1 MSARAVE
8 RLLLWK
14 RGMTLLKSL
23 VPLVVAV
30 LLSACIDLPEVGDP
44 ETPPD
49 SGVPDGGSNP
59 DGGVPADTTPPA
71 ITAASPAHGSTNVSI
86 TPLFLFTFSEPM
98 NVSTMQVSIAPS
110 VTLTSPTW
118 ANRNTE
124 LTLQPIAALA
134 QNTTYTLAIEGKDV
148 AGNALIDRKLFSFST
163 SGPIPDTT
171 PPTVL
176 STTPTH
182 NAIGIARGASIT
194 VRFSEPMDRAS
205 AQTAF
210 AITSPPGF
218 NSGVFDW
225 NAAGTEMTFNP
236 DADFPYGTTVN
247 WRVSTAAK
255 DAAGNTLEGNMTAS
269 FRAIRIN
276 TVTINYDPPTSGTGQ
291 SPDYWRQ
298 TYVFLGASVGDSAG
312 DSSFSFRLLLGFNL
326 HPLPEDLTLIS
337 ACRLKWYSHG
347 QSGDPFSTLG
357 RLLLERVYIGE
368 AIALSTLETTNPEA
382 RVQYESPALG
392 APMIVPSSVVTTN
405 DTIDVTSW
413 ARLDWQ
419 ERASRGS
426 KRSQFRLRFE
436 NINDND
442 AANDLIYTEE
452 TAPTLAELEVT
463 YEYP

>member
-1 MSARAVE
+1 
-8 RLLLWK
+8 
-14 RGMTLLKSL
+14 MTLRKSL

-30 LLSACIDLPEVGDP
+30 LLSACIDLPEIADP
-44 ETPPD
+44 ESPPD
-49 SGVPDGGSNP
+49 SGVPDGGPNP
-59 DGGVPADTTPPA
+59 DGGVPADTTPPT
-71 ITAASPAHGSTNVSI
+71 ITAASPAHGSTNVTI

-98 NVSTMQVSIAPS
+98 NVGTVQVSIAPT
-110 VTLTSPTW
+110 VTLTSLTW

-148 AGNALIDRKLFSFST
+148 AGNALTDRKLFSFST
-163 SGPIPDTT
+163 AGPAPDTT
-171 PPTVL
+171 APTVL
-176 STTPTH
+176 NATPTN
-182 NAIGIARGASIT
+182 NAIGIARNASIT
-194 VRFSEPMDRAS
+194 VRFSEPMDKAS

-236 DADFPYGTTVN
+236 DTDFPYGATVD

-255 DAAGNTLEGNMTAS
+255 DTSGNTLEANATAS
-269 FRAIRIN
+269 FRVIRIN

-298 TYVFLGASVGDSAG
+298 TYVFLGAAVGDSGG
-312 DSSFSFRLLLGFNL
+312 DPSFSFRLFLGFNL
-326 HPLPEDLTLIS
+326 HSLPEDLTMIS
-337 ACRLKWYSHG
+337 LCRLKWYSHG
-347 QSGDPFSTLG
+347 QNGAPFSSLG

-368 AIALSTLETTNPEA
+368 AIALSTLDSTNPAA
-382 RVQYESPALG
+382 RAQYESPALD
-392 APMIVPSSVVTTN
+392 APIIVPSSLVATN
-405 DTIDVTSW
+405 GTIDVTSW

-419 ERASRGS
+419 ERGSRGS

-436 NINDND
+436 NPNDND
-442 AANDLIYTEE
+442 AANDLVYTEE

>member
-1 MSARAVE
+1 MPARAVE
-8 RLLLWK
+8 RLLPWK

-30 LLSACIDLPEVGDP
+30 LLSACIELPEVADP
-44 ETPPD
+44 ESPPD

-71 ITAASPAHGSTNVSI
+71 ITAASPAHGSTNVTI

-98 NVSTMQVSIAPS
+98 NVSTVQVNIAPS

-134 QNTTYTLAIEGKDV
+134 QNTTYTLAIDGKDV
-148 AGNALIDRKLFSFST
+148 AGNALTDRKLFSFST
-163 SGPIPDTT
+163 TGPAPDTT

-176 STTPTH
+176 DFTPAPG
-182 NAIGIARGASIT
+182 AIGIARSASIT
-194 VRFSEPMDRAS
+194 VRFSEPMDKAS

-210 AITSPPGF
+210 AITSPSGF

-225 NAAGTEMTFNP
+225 NTAGTEMTFNP
-236 DADFPYGTTVN
+236 DADFPYGTTVD

-255 DAAGNTLEGNMTAS
+255 DAAGNALGTNVSAS
-269 FRAIRIN
+269 FRAVRVN
-276 TVTINYDPPTSGTGQ
+276 TVTINYDPPTSGTAY

-298 TYVFLGASVGDSAG
+298 TYVFLGATVGDSGSGMGSAA
-312 DSSFSFRLLLGFNL
+312 RLLLGFRL
-326 HPLPEDLTLIS
+326 DTLPEDLTQIA
-337 ACRLKWYSHG
+337 ACRLKWYVDG
-347 QSGDPFSTLG
+347 QYGEPFSVLG

-368 AIALSTLETTNPEA
+368 AIGTSTMEWTNPLSRA
-382 RVQYESPALG
+382 QYESSALDT
-392 APMIVPSSVVTTN
+392 PIIVPSSVVTN
-405 DTIDVTSW
+405 DGIFDVTSW

-419 ERASRGS
+419 ERASRGT

-436 NINDND
+436 IPNDND
-442 AANDLIYTEE
+442 TMNDVVYTDEA
-452 TAPTLAELEVT
+452 APTLAELEVT